1 MKANFLCFK
10 LSKTVILLL
19 LMILIEIIFIIVG
32 IVRIKEENSFEDIK
46 KKIDSNFITQDDTI
60 NKISND
66 VNSTNNIE
74 QKSESNI
81 SKEEIKT

>member
-32 IVRIKEENSFEDIK
+32 IVRIKEENS
-46 KKIDSNFITQDDTI
+46 
-60 NKISND
+60 
-66 VNSTNNIE
+66 
-74 QKSESNI
+74 
-81 SKEEIKT
+81 